1 MNFKTELISFRVAPR
16 SRRDLTHSLWPHREA
31 YISAVNEA
39 WKGKVQ
45 REKLHIHHH
54 RDRSQHLHQ
63 EVTADSRDVHT
74 LLPKLVLCDHPM
86 ANLMNKRIR
95 KRNKLHPS
103 RRQRLWWRHSE
114 PSQDLNTFPSSLQAP
129 PWNSNTRQA
138 VRRSVDML
146 CTLVLG

>member
-63 EVTADSRDVHT
+63 EVTADSRDVHI

-86 ANLMNKRIR
+86 GKSNEQTNSKKKQTASISSTEIVVAALRT
-95 KRNKLHPS
+95 LS
-103 RRQRLWWRHSE
+103 RSE
-114 PSQDLNTFPSSLQAP
+114 YFPIFAASA
-129 PWNSNTRQA
+129 A
-138 VRRSVDML
+138 ME
-146 CTLVLG
+146 